1 MSTEPS
7 IDLPITDL
15 RLGALPSPT
24 GLIPRTSERLYT
36 MSAIAA
42 LGTIAG
48 ASAFG
53 LGLLPAAGLGGL
65 AASLVPL
72 MGRFDSAFQRGG
84 YIGDRP
90 SVLAPVEGDSSPD
103 KLHHEATALVR
114 AKTNNDSLTVRE
126 RTTAQYRVLTVR
138 NLDPKPL
145 AALVDNIAIL
155 LGADPD
161 DVIFIPTFSQAT
173 SAYLVPLPEDQ
184 WQDIPYTT
192 EYLIKGELI
201 GYIGTDI
208 RGKPI
213 TYNRRIYPHGLFAGT
228 TGSGKTAGMRA
239 DIQAMR
245 DSGLNPL
252 IYIADLKG
260 DFEGIECEQ
269 HIIKPDTEGGLALF
283 RQEVAALIRDLM
295 KQATQRLS
303 KYAKAGARNFF
314 QYREI
319 DNTERPILLY
329 IDELAA
335 LVSGTGEKKD
345 KSLLML
351 IAEVARLFRAAGL
364 FLTIGIQ
371 RPDAEL
377 LTGELKSNIGFMV
390 AFAHVN
396 NDSSM
401 VTLDK
406 TLATRL
412 PMLGG
417 LLFKVVGKKSLILG
431 RGVSSFA

>member
-1 MSTEPS
+1 MNNLPV
-7 IDLPITDL
+7 DLPITDL
-15 RLGALPSPT
+15 RLGALPPPT
-24 GLIPRTSERLYT
+24 SILPRTSERLYS
-36 MSAIAA
+36 MSLIAA

-53 LGLLPAAGLGGL
+53 LSILPALGLGSL
-65 AASLVPL
+65 AAVAVPL
-72 MGRFDSAFQRGG
+72 MGRFDTALERGG

-114 AKTNNDSLTVRE
+114 AKTGNESLTVRE
-126 RTTAQYRVLTVR
+126 RKAAQYRILTIR

-145 AALVDNIAIL
+145 ANLVDNIAIL

-184 WQDIPYTT
+184 WQAIPYTT
-192 EYLIKGELI
+192 EHLVKGELV
-201 GYIGTDI
+201 GYVGTDI
-208 RGKPI
+208 RGQAI

-228 TGSGKTAGMRA
+228 TGSGKTTGMRA
-239 DIQAMR
+239 DIQSMR

-260 DFEGIECEQ
+260 DFEGEQCEKR
-269 HIIKPDTEGGLALF
+269 IVKPDIEGGLDKF
-283 RQEVAALIRDLM
+283 RQDVADLIRDLM

-335 LVSGTGEKKD
+335 LVSGGD
-345 KSLLML
+345 DSLLTL
-351 IAEVARLFRAAGL
+351 IADVARLFRAAGL

-371 RPDAEL
+371 RPDAKL
-377 LTGELKSNIGFMV
+377 LTGELKNNLSFIV

-396 NDSSM
+396 NASSM
-401 VTLDK
+401 VTLDN
-406 TLATRL
+406 TLAARL

-417 LLFKVVGKKSLILG
+417 LLFKVAGKKSLTLG